1 MDDTDTLEIARDEA
15 EETAQSISNL
25 DNIGD
30 TAVVGITFLLA
41 ALGTWAGFVYNNITA
56 VPQLRILFVAI
67 ASLSV
72 GTTVLS
78 MYFLAES
85 LVPRQFYGDGVGDRF
100 LNHRWLLWRNDDPA
114 GIDGFERHGD
124 IESPSDLKDT
134 VEDWIEEYDGE
145 TAVDSEEMFIYSRL
159 LNYKLV
165 ARHKARNTAY
175 GMALLRIAVVC
186 LGVLILV
193 GLVASLFF

>member
-1 MDDTDTLEIARDEA
+1 MDEKEIFKIARDEA
-15 EETAQSISNL
+15 DETAQSISNL

-30 TAVVGITFLLA
+30 TAVVAITFLLA
-41 ALGTWAGFVYNNITA
+41 ALGTWVGFVYSNIA
-56 VPQLRILFVAI
+56 PIPQLRIIFVTI

-72 GTTVLS
+72 VTTVLS

-85 LVPRQFYGDGVGDRF
+85 LVPRQFYGDGVGERF
-100 LNHRWLLWRNDDPA
+100 LDYRWLLWKNDDPA
-114 GIDGFERHGD
+114 GINSFERQGD
-124 IESPSDLKDT
+124 IESPGDLQDA
-134 VEDWIEEYDGE
+134 VENWIEEYDDE
-145 TAVDSEEMFIYSRL
+145 TTVDSEEMFIYSRL

-186 LGVLILV
+186 LGILILI
-193 GLVASLFF
+193 GLIASLLY

>member
-1 MDDTDTLEIARDEA
+1 MDEKEIFKIARDEA
-15 EETAQSISNL
+15 DETAQSISNL

-30 TAVVGITFLLA
+30 TAVVAITFLLA
-41 ALGTWAGFVYNNITA
+41 ALGTWVGFVYSNIA
-56 VPQLRILFVAI
+56 PIPQLRIIFVTI

-72 GTTVLS
+72 VTTVLS

-85 LVPRQFYGDGVGDRF
+85 LVPRQFYGDGVGERF
-100 LNHRWLLWRNDDPA
+100 LDYRWLLWKNDDPA
-114 GIDGFERHGD
+114 GINSFERQGD
-124 IESPSDLKDT
+124 IESPGDLQDA
-134 VEDWIEEYDGE
+134 VENWIEEYDDE
-145 TAVDSEEMFIYSRL
+145 TTVDSEETFIYSRL

-186 LGVLILV
+186 LGILILI
-193 GLVASLFF
+193 GLIASLLY

>member
-1 MDDTDTLEIARDEA
+1 MDDTDTLKIARDEA
-15 EETAQSISNL
+15 AETAQSISNL

-41 ALGTWAGFVYNNITA
+41 ALGTWVGFVYSNVAA
-56 VPQLRILFVAI
+56 VPQLRVLFVAI

-72 GTTVLS
+72 VATVLS

-100 LNHRWLLWRNDDPA
+100 LDNRWLLWRNDDPA
-114 GIDGFERHGD
+114 GINGFERHGD
-124 IESPSDLKDT
+124 IESPDDLQDA
-134 VEDWIEEYDGE
+134 VEEWIEEYDGE
-145 TAVDSEEMFIYSRL
+145 TTVESEEMFIYSRL

-165 ARHKARNTAY
+165 ARYKARNTAY
-175 GMALLRIAVVC
+175 GMALLRIAIVC
-186 LGVLILV
+186 LGILILV
-193 GLVASLFF
+193 GLVASLFY

>member
-1 MDDTDTLEIARDEA
+1 MDEKEIFKIARDEA
-15 EETAQSISNL
+15 DETAQSISNL

-30 TAVVGITFLLA
+30 TAVVAITFLLA
-41 ALGTWAGFVYNNITA
+41 ALGTWVGFVYSNIA
-56 VPQLRILFVAI
+56 PIPQLRIIFVTI

-72 GTTVLS
+72 VTTVLS

-85 LVPRQFYGDGVGDRF
+85 LVPRQFYGDGVGERF
-100 LNHRWLLWRNDDPA
+100 LDYRWLLWKNDDPA
-114 GIDGFERHGD
+114 GINSFERQGD
-124 IESPSDLKDT
+124 IESPGDLQDA
-134 VEDWIEEYDGE
+134 VENWIEEYDDE
-145 TAVDSEEMFIYSRL
+145 TTVDSEEMFIYSRL

-186 LGVLILV
+186 LGIMILI
-193 GLVASLFF
+193 GLIASLLY